1 MDGAPSISTHDLYGR
16 LGTASAPLLFD
27 VRRWVSFD
35 ADDRLIIGAIHRAAE
50 DVEQWQ
56 EEIQPGRPVVAY
68 CTHGHEVS
76 QGSPQR
82 WGAPAFRPPISRA
95 AFRTGRSKACPRA
108 GSMVGERTN
117 GSRANIPRS
126 IAS

>member
-56 EEIQPGRPVVAY
+56 EEIQPGRSVVAY

-76 QGSPQR
+76 ESVAAALGQAGVQAAYLEGGIAHWKEQGLPTR
-82 WGAPAFRPPISRA
+82 RKDG
-95 AFRTGRSKACPRA
+95 G
-108 GSMVGERTN
+108 GS
-117 GSRANIPRS
+117 
-126 IAS
+126 